1 MREWS
6 TADLRAIVEVNA
18 DGIVVVDTAGRIRF
32 LNPAATA
39 LFGREEEEL
48 LGEELGFPVAAGE
61 GTEVEIVRR
70 GGELV
75 HAELRVARIRWEG
88 EDNCL
93 VALRD
98 VTDRRRAEQ
107 AERERFRAEAA
118 REEAEAAA
126 RKIAFLADAGAILGS
141 SLDYRVTLGRV
152 ARLAVPFLADYCLVF
167 VQGEDGRIPQVAAAH
182 REPEGDALLERLG
195 EVYRVDPASAH
206 TPVPRVLRTGRPLL
220 VAEVPPDTAERL
232 VPEGAPREIFQALAP
247 VSYMVVPLGA
257 RERTFGAITLATS
270 LSGRRYGPDDLS
282 LAEELARRAATAV
295 ENARLFEQAQAA
307 NRAKSE
313 FLAVMSHE
321 LRTPLNA
328 VIGYADLLQ
337 AGITGALNDRQREQL
352 GRIKSSSAHLLQL
365 IEEILTFSRIEAG
378 QERIRPEVSDLD
390 ALLRE
395 AGSLAEPL
403 AGVKRVRL
411 VVRGPGPGT
420 TLRTDPAKARQILL
434 NLLSNAVK
442 FTSQGE
448 VELSGA
454 LDGDGA
460 VLQVRDT
467 GVGIAPEHLHRIW
480 EPFWQVEQSATRM
493 AEGTGLGLT
502 VARNLAHL
510 LGGEISV
517 HSVPGGGSTFE
528 VRLPPLPAGAPTP
541 A

>member
-1 MREWS
+1 VKEGS
-6 TADLRAIVEVNA
+6 LPDLRAIVELNA
-18 DGIVVVDTAGRIRF
+18 DGIVVVDAAGRIRF
-32 LNPAATA
+32 LNPAAAA
-39 LFGREEEEL
+39 LFGRAEAEL
-48 LGEELGFPVAAGE
+48 LGEELGFPVAAGA

-75 HAELRVARIRWEG
+75 HAELRVARVRWED
-88 EDNCL
+88 EDASL

-98 VTDRRRAEQ
+98 VTDRRRAER

-141 SLDYRVTLGRV
+141 SLDYRATLSRV
-152 ARLAVPFLADYCLVF
+152 ARLAVPFLADYCVVY
-167 VQGEDGRIPQVAAAH
+167 VQGDDGEIPQVAAAH
-182 REPEGDALLERLG
+182 VDPAGDALLARLA
-195 EVYRVDPASAH
+195 EAYRVDPANPR
-206 TPVPRVLRTGRPLL
+206 TPVPQVLRGGRPLL
-220 VAEVPPDTAERL
+220 VARVPADAAERL
-232 VPEGAPREIFQALAP
+232 TPEGPPREIFRALGP
-247 VSYMVVPLGA
+247 VSYMVVPLA
-257 RERTFGAITLATS
+257 AHERTFGALALATS
-270 LSGRRYGPDDLS
+270 VSGRRYGEEDLS

-337 AGITGALNDRQREQL
+337 AGITGPLNDRQREQL

-365 IEEILTFSRIEAG
+365 IEEILTFSRMEAG
-378 QERIRPEVSDLD
+378 QERIRPEEADLD

-403 AGVKRVRL
+403 AGAKRVSL
-411 VVRGPGPGT
+411 VVRGPGPGAV
-420 TLRTDPAKARQILL
+420 LRTDPAKARQILL

-442 FTSQGE
+442 FTPHGE

-454 LDGDGA
+454 LENGGA
-460 VLQVRDT
+460 VLRVRDT
-467 GVGIAPEHLHRIW
+467 GVGIAPEHLQRIW
-480 EPFWQVEQSATRM
+480 EPFWQVEQSPTRM

-502 VARNLAHL
+502 VARNLAQL

-517 HSVPGGGSTFE
+517 RSVPGGGSTFE
-528 VRLPPLPAGAPTP
+528 VRLPSLSA
-541 A
+541 

>member
-1 MREWS
+1 MREGS
-6 TADLRAIVEVNA
+6 TADLRAVVELNA

-32 LNPAATA
+32 LNPAAAA
-39 LFGREEEEL
+39 LWGRTEEEL

-61 GTEVEIVRR
+61 GTEVEIFRR

-75 HAELRVARIRWEG
+75 HAELRVAPVRWDG
-88 EDNCL
+88 LDMCL

-98 VTDRRRAEQ
+98 VTDRRRAEE
-107 AERERFRAEAA
+107 AERERFRADAA

-126 RKIAFLADAGAILGS
+126 RKIGFLADAGAILGS
-141 SLDYRVTLGRV
+141 SLDYRATLGRV

-167 VQGEDGRIPQVAAAH
+167 VQGEDGRILQVAAAH
-182 REPEGDALLERLG
+182 REAGGDALLERLG
-195 EVYRVDPASAH
+195 EVYRVDPASPS
-206 TPVPRVLRTGRPLL
+206 TPVPRAIRTGQPLL
-220 VAEVPPDTAERL
+220 VAEVPPDAADRMG
-232 VPEGAPREIFQALAP
+232 VEGEPREIFRALGP
-247 VSYMVVPLGA
+247 VSYMVVPLA
-257 RERTFGAITLATS
+257 AHERVFGALALATS
-270 LSGRRYGPDDLS
+270 LSGRRYGDADLA

-337 AGITGALNDRQREQL
+337 AGITGALNDRQKEQL

-365 IEEILTFSRIEAG
+365 IEEILTFSRMEAG
-378 QERIRPEVSDLD
+378 QERIRPEEADLD

-403 AGVKRVRL
+403 AGAKRVRL
-411 VVRGPGPGT
+411 VVRGPGTGAV
-420 TLRTDPAKARQILL
+420 LRTDPAKARQVLL

-448 VELSGA
+448 VELSGEM
-454 LDGDGA
+454 DGDGA
-460 VLQVRDT
+460 VLRVRDT
-467 GVGIAPEHLHRIW
+467 GVGIAPEHLQRIW

-502 VARNLAHL
+502 VARNLAEL
-510 LGGEISV
+510 LGGGISV

-528 VRLPPLPAGAPTP
+528 VRLPSLPAGAPEP

>member
-6 TADLRAIVEVNA
+6 AADLRAVVELNA
-18 DGIVVVDTAGRIRF
+18 DGIVVVDAAGRIRF
-32 LNPAATA
+32 LNPAAAA
-39 LFGREEEEL
+39 LWARAEEEL
-48 LGEELGFPVAAGE
+48 LGEELGFPVAAGA

-75 HAELRVARIRWEG
+75 QAELRVAPVRWGG
-88 EDNCL
+88 EDMCL

-107 AERERFRAEAA
+107 AERERFRADAA
-118 REEAEAAA
+118 RAEAEAAA

-141 SLDYRVTLGRV
+141 SLDYRATLSRV

-167 VQGEDGRIPQVAAAH
+167 VQAEDGSIAQVAAAH
-182 REPEGDALLERLG
+182 REPAGDALLERLA
-195 EVYRVDPASAH
+195 ESYRVDPANPH
-206 TPVPRVLRTGRPLL
+206 TPVPRAIRTGQPLL
-220 VAEVPPDTAERL
+220 VAEVPPDAERL
-232 VPEGAPREIFQALAP
+232 APEGEPREIFRALGP

-257 RERTFGAITLATS
+257 HERVFGALTLATS
-270 LSGRRYGPDDLS
+270 VSGRRYGDDDLG

-337 AGITGALNDRQREQL
+337 AGITGPVNDRQREQL

-378 QERIRPEVSDLD
+378 QERIRPEEADLD

-403 AGVKRVRL
+403 AGAKRVRL
-411 VVRGPGPGT
+411 VVRGPGPGA

-442 FTSQGE
+442 FTSHGE
-448 VELSGA
+448 VELSGEIE
-454 LDGDGA
+454 GDGA
-460 VLQVRDT
+460 VLRVRDT
-467 GVGIAPEHLHRIW
+467 GVGIAPEHLQRIW
-480 EPFWQVEQSATRM
+480 EPFWQVEQSPTRV

-502 VARNLAHL
+502 VARNLAQL

-517 HSVPGGGSTFE
+517 RSVPGDGSTFE
-528 VRLPPLPAGAPTP
+528 VRLPSLAAGAPAP

>member
-6 TADLRAIVEVNA
+6 AADLRAVVELNA

-32 LNPAATA
+32 LNPAAAA
-39 LFGREEEEL
+39 LWGRTEEEL
-48 LGEELGFPVAAGE
+48 LDQELGFPVAAGE

-75 HAELRVARIRWEG
+75 HAELRVAPVRWDGEG
-88 EDNCL
+88 MCL

-98 VTDRRRAEQ
+98 VTDRRRAEE

-118 REEAEAAA
+118 RAEAEAAA
-126 RKIAFLADAGAILGS
+126 RKISFLADAGAILGS
-141 SLDYRVTLGRV
+141 SLDYRATLGRV

-167 VQGEDGRIPQVAAAH
+167 VQGEDGQIAQVAAAH
-182 REPEGDALLERLG
+182 REPAGDALLERLG
-195 EVYRVDPASAH
+195 ETYRVDPANPS
-206 TPVPRVLRTGRPLL
+206 TPVPRAIRTGQPLL
-220 VAEVPPDTAERL
+220 VSEVPPDAADRMG
-232 VPEGAPREIFQALAP
+232 VEGEPREIFRALGP
-247 VSYMVVPLGA
+247 VSYMVVPLA
-257 RERTFGAITLATS
+257 AHERVFGALTLATS
-270 LSGRRYGPDDLS
+270 LSGRRYGDADLA

-337 AGITGALNDRQREQL
+337 AGITGALNDRQKEQL

-378 QERIRPEVSDLD
+378 QERIRPEETDLD

-411 VVRGPGPGT
+411 VVRGPGTGA
-420 TLRTDPAKARQILL
+420 TLRTDPARARQILL

-448 VELSGA
+448 VELSGE
-454 LDGDGA
+454 LDGEGA
-460 VLQVRDT
+460 VLRVRDT
-467 GVGIAPEHLHRIW
+467 GVGIAPEHLQRIW

-502 VARNLAHL
+502 VARNLAEL
-510 LGGEISV
+510 LGGGISV

-528 VRLPPLPAGAPTP
+528 VRLPSLPGGAPGT